1 MSHCFTSKDFVVK
14 SFEKYKFYPFDQ
26 GGRDGLRNIAL
37 FDALRDR
44 AGATNARMDDGKDE
58 SLHVAP
64 NKPAYSSARTGLKH
78 RAGVVSA
85 GHAKMLNTVKDK
97 NRGSQSDRAR
107 PSENI
112 TPRSSGPLSFRQS
125 PAKAAKGARLKHSVL
140 TGVRLSFDNIHLRK
154 TWREREK
161 ERGREAHRH

>member
-1 MSHCFTSKDFVVK
+1 MINGNDAVSTRPLPTPQPAERCGKVRVGPCEGAELAEVDLAVV
-14 SFEKYKFYPFDQ
+14 
-26 GGRDGLRNIAL
+26 
-37 FDALRDR
+37 
-44 AGATNARMDDGKDE
+44 
-58 SLHVAP
+58 V
-64 NKPAYSSARTGLKH
+64 
-78 RAGVVSA
+78 GVVSA

>member
-1 MSHCFTSKDFVVK
+1 
-14 SFEKYKFYPFDQ
+14 
-26 GGRDGLRNIAL
+26 
-37 FDALRDR
+37 
-44 AGATNARMDDGKDE
+44 MDDGKDE

-107 PSENI
+107 PSVPMFSTVSPNI
-112 TPRSSGPLSFRQS
+112 VAIYQGLV
-125 PAKAAKGARLKHSVL
+125 G
-140 TGVRLSFDNIHLRK
+140 
-154 TWREREK
+154 
-161 ERGREAHRH
+161 